1 MATVLTNHLSLVW
14 SETWWRGAGWFLFL
28 VFAGVGFV
36 ALPMDLV
43 REWWG
48 RPRATI
54 PKSEYLTRAMEM
66 ARKAKSVK
74 VCALIADGLS
84 GHGPSEWP
92 GNIPTFAMPFYPFVS
107 AVKGSPVFCAF
118 PPHPCHARLSVR
130 FSCDVEPRI
139 LFTCNSQ

>member
-1 MATVLTNHLSLVW
+1 MLS
-14 SETWWRGAGWFLFL
+14 GWALFL

-54 PKSEYLTRAMEM
+54 PKSEYLPRAMEM

-74 VCALIADGLS
+74 VQLTCD
-84 GHGPSEWP
+84 W
-92 GNIPTFAMPFYPFVS
+92 
-107 AVKGSPVFCAF
+107 GS
-118 PPHPCHARLSVR
+118 
-130 FSCDVEPRI
+130 
-139 LFTCNSQ
+139 T